1 VARCIQIK
9 GDIVAADEREG
20 GIRAFLNYGHTLAH
34 ALEIDTNFSIAHG
47 EAVALGVLFA
57 AHVAVHMQRIS
68 QGRLNEHYHVVHD
81 VYGLRRPLP
90 DGLSIDSLIAA
101 MGRDKKAVD
110 SLTFVLDSAEGLEV
124 VPGIT
129 ESVLR
134 DAYSDFVSRL
144 ATA

>member
-1 VARCIQIK
+1 
-9 GDIVAADEREG
+9 
-20 GIRAFLNYGHTLAH
+20 
-34 ALEIDTNFSIAHG
+34 
-47 EAVALGVLFA
+47 
-57 AHVAVHMQRIS
+57 
-68 QGRLNEHYHVVHD
+68 
-81 VYGLRRPLP
+81 
-90 DGLSIDSLIAA
+90 

-144 ATA
+144 AIA

>member
-1 VARCIQIK
+1 
-9 GDIVAADEREG
+9 
-20 GIRAFLNYGHTLAH
+20 
-34 ALEIDTNFSIAHG
+34 
-47 EAVALGVLFA
+47 LFA

-68 QGRLNEHYHVVHD
+68 QDRLNEHYHVVHD

-90 DGLSIDSLIAA
+90 DGLSIDSLISA
-101 MGRDKKAVD
+101 MRRDKKAVD

-129 ESVLR
+129 ESVLK
-134 DAYSDFVSRL
+134 DAYGDFVSRL